1 MEGWVKIHKK
11 FVNWEWYDDINT
23 KTVFLHLLL
32 SANYVNKNWKG
43 IEIKRGQKITS
54 LNNLAKETNLS
65 IQAVRT
71 SLKRLKSTHEITIE
85 TTNKYTLITIEK
97 YNDYQDDTF
106 KINKQN
112 NNLPNNRTTN
122 K

>member
-1 MEGWVKIHKK
+1 MEGWVKILRK

-32 SANYVNKNWKG
+32 TANYADKNWKG

-54 LNNLAKETNLS
+54 IKNLAKETNLS
-65 IQAVRT
+65 IQEVRT
-71 SLKRLKSTHEITIE
+71 SLKRLKSTREITIE

-97 YNDYQDDTF
+97 YNNYQDDGF

-112 NNLPNNRTTN
+112 NNPPNNRTTN

>member
-1 MEGWVKIHKK
+1 MEGWVKILRK

-32 SANYVNKNWKG
+32 TANYADKNWKG

-54 LNNLAKETNLS
+54 IKNLAKETNLS
-65 IQAVRT
+65 IQEVRT
-71 SLKRLKSTHEITIE
+71 SLKRLKSTREITIE
-85 TTNKYTLITIEK
+85 TTNKYTLITVEK
-97 YNDYQDDTF
+97 YNDYQDDGF

-112 NNLPNNRTTN
+112 NNPPNNRTTN

>member
-1 MEGWVKIHKK
+1 MEGWVKILRK

-32 SANYVNKNWKG
+32 TANYADKNWKG

-54 LNNLAKETNLS
+54 IKNLAKETNLS
-65 IQAVRT
+65 IQEVRT
-71 SLKRLKSTHEITIE
+71 SLKRLKSTREITIE

-97 YNDYQDDTF
+97 YNDYQDDGF

-112 NNLPNNRTTN
+112 NNPPNNRTTN

>member
-1 MEGWVKIHKK
+1 MEGWIKIHRK

-65 IQAVRT
+65 IQEVRT

-97 YNDYQDDTF
+97 YNDYQDDNI
-106 KINKQN
+106 KNNKQN
-112 NNLPNNRTTN
+112 NNQSNNRTTN

>member
-1 MEGWVKIHKK
+1 MEGWVKILRK

-32 SANYVNKNWKG
+32 TANYADKNWKG

-54 LNNLAKETNLS
+54 IKNLAKETNLS
-65 IQAVRT
+65 IQEVRT
-71 SLKRLKSTHEITIE
+71 SFKRLKSTREITIE
-85 TTNKYTLITIEK
+85 TTNKYTLITVEK
-97 YNDYQDDTF
+97 YNDYQDDGF

-112 NNLPNNRTTN
+112 NNPPNNRTTN